1 MGSSPTG
8 AKNLCELLVPL
19 SKALYSN
26 CFVVRRSRKAVGP
39 VYMYLNINTSVHD
52 KERHRLFEKSRGLSR
67 CHIPQSPIVLAS
79 AGHLG
84 LSLTVRLTL
93 SSMFQC
99 PRAIRFRSERP
110 MGLCDYFLIFYIW
123 ESVGRFILDK
133 WVRWDTRF
141 QMWMSIR
148 RFRLNLRVRWDF
160 QIWLES
166 LLDAQVCF
174 SDSEGFSIS
183 NPNIRRTFSFKFD
196 SPVSL
201 WNAKGRWVRP
211 THLNFKH
218 LRTF

>member
-1 MGSSPTG
+1 M
-8 AKNLCELLVPL
+8 
-19 SKALYSN
+19 
-26 CFVVRRSRKAVGP
+26 
-39 VYMYLNINTSVHD
+39 NTF
-52 KERHRLFEKSRGLSR
+52 LPR

-84 LSLTVRLTL
+84 FSLTVRLTV

-110 MGLCDYFLIFYIW
+110 MGLRDCFFDFYIW
-123 ESVGRFILDK
+123 QSVGRFILDK

-148 RFRLNLRVRWDF
+148 RFRLNLRVRWDL

-166 LLDAQVCF
+166 LWGAQVCF

-196 SPVSL
+196 CPVSL
-201 WNAKGRWVRP
+201 WNAKGR
-211 THLNFKH
+211 
-218 LRTF
+218 